1 MSTAVQSTP
10 AGSSARHAGKVAL
23 VTGAASGIGRGI
35 ALRLAREGAQVGCL
49 DVNEAGVAE
58 TLRLI
63 AVEAGDG
70 SAPALAL
77 PADVRERGQ
86 VRECVERLVGTF
98 GRLDHLVNAAG
109 VVTMTGFRDLTEE
122 EWDHVMDVNL
132 KGYFLVAQ
140 EAAKVLTRDTGAIVN
155 ISTVEADV
163 IVSSSGHCQPH
174 YNASKAG
181 VKMLTKALAA
191 ELSSDGIRVNA
202 VAPGVVE
209 TTFAGIDLHAPEV
222 WAFMEQ
228 RVLVKRLGQPDDIA
242 AAVSFL
248 LSDDASYI
256 TGVQLPVD
264 GGWLVR

>member
-1 MSTAVQSTP
+1 MSST
-10 AGSSARHAGKVAL
+10 RHAGKVAL

-63 AVEAGDG
+63 AADG
-70 SAPALAL
+70 AAPALHLA
-77 PADVRERGQ
+77 ADVRERVQ
-86 VRECVERLVGTF
+86 VRDCVERLVGTF
-98 GRLDHLVNAAG
+98 GRLDQLVNAAG

-140 EAAKVLTRDTGAIVN
+140 EAAKLLTRETGAIVN

-191 ELSSDGIRVNA
+191 ELSGDGIRVNA

-248 LSDDASYI
+248 LSDEASYI

>member
-1 MSTAVQSTP
+1 MSTAVQATP
-10 AGSSARHAGKVAL
+10 AMSSARHAGKVAL
-23 VTGAASGIGRGI
+23 VTGAGSGIGRAI
-35 ALRLAREGAQVGCL
+35 SLRLAREGARIGCL
-49 DVNEAGVAE
+49 DVDEAGLTE

-63 AVEAGDG
+63 AADAGNG
-70 SAPALAL
+70 APSALSL
-77 PADVRERGQ
+77 RADVRERGQ
-86 VRECVERLVGTF
+86 IREGVERVVGTF
-98 GRLDHLVNAAG
+98 GRLDQLVNAAG

-140 EAAKVLTRDTGAIVN
+140 EAAKLLTHHSGAIVN
-155 ISTVEADV
+155 ISTVEAEV

>member
-1 MSTAVQSTP
+1 VENL
-10 AGSSARHAGKVAL
+10 VA
-23 VTGAASGIGRGI
+23 
-35 ALRLAREGAQVGCL
+35 
-49 DVNEAGVAE
+49 
-58 TLRLI
+58 
-63 AVEAGDG
+63 
-70 SAPALAL
+70 
-77 PADVRERGQ
+77 
-86 VRECVERLVGTF
+86 TF
-98 GRLDHLVNAAG
+98 GRLDQLVNAAG

-132 KGYFLVAQ
+132 QGYVLVAQ
-140 EAAKVLTRDTGAIVN
+140 EAAKLLTHGTGAIVN

-191 ELSSDGIRVNA
+191 ELGSDGIRVNA

-209 TTFAGIDLHAPEV
+209 TAFAGIDLHAPEV

-228 RVLVKRLGQPDDIA
+228 RVLIKRLGQPDDIA

>member
-1 MSTAVQSTP
+1 
-10 AGSSARHAGKVAL
+10 
-23 VTGAASGIGRGI
+23 
-35 ALRLAREGAQVGCL
+35 
-49 DVNEAGVAE
+49 
-58 TLRLI
+58 
-63 AVEAGDG
+63 
-70 SAPALAL
+70 
-77 PADVRERGQ
+77 
-86 VRECVERLVGTF
+86 
-98 GRLDHLVNAAG
+98 
-109 VVTMTGFRDLTEE
+109 
-122 EWDHVMDVNL
+122 
-132 KGYFLVAQ
+132 
-140 EAAKVLTRDTGAIVN
+140 
-155 ISTVEADV
+155 V

-191 ELSSDGIRVNA
+191 ELSIDGIRVNA

-248 LSDDASYI
+248 LSDEASYI

>member
-1 MSTAVQSTP
+1 MSTAVQATP
-10 AGSSARHAGKVAL
+10 ARVSDRHSAKVAL
-23 VTGAASGIGRGI
+23 VTGAGSGIGRAI
-35 ALRLAREGAQVGCL
+35 SRRLAREGAQLGCL
-49 DVNEAGVAE
+49 DVDEAGLAE

-63 AVEAGDG
+63 ASDVGDRAA
-70 SAPALAL
+70 SALSL
-77 PADVRERGQ
+77 RADVRERGQ
-86 VRECVERLVGTF
+86 IRDGVERLVATF
-98 GRLDHLVNAAG
+98 GKLDQLVNAAG

-140 EAAKVLTRDTGAIVN
+140 EAAKLLTHGTGAIVN

-191 ELSSDGIRVNA
+191 ELSGDGIRVNA

>member
-1 MSTAVQSTP
+1 MSTAVQATP
-10 AGSSARHAGKVAL
+10 GTISPRHSGKVAL
-23 VTGAASGIGRGI
+23 VTGAGSGIGRAI
-35 ALRLAREGAQVGCL
+35 SRRLAREGAQIGCL
-49 DVNEAGVAE
+49 DVDEAGLAE

-63 AVEAGDG
+63 AADVGDG
-70 SAPALAL
+70 GTCALSV

-86 VRECVERLVGTF
+86 IRHGVENLVATF
-98 GRLDHLVNAAG
+98 GRLDQLVNAAG

-140 EAAKVLTRDTGAIVN
+140 EAAKLLTHGTGAIVN

-191 ELSSDGIRVNA
+191 ELGSDGIRVNA

-209 TTFAGIDLHAPEV
+209 TAFAGIDLHAPEV

-228 RVLVKRLGQPDDIA
+228 RVLIKRLGQPDDIA

>member
-1 MSTAVQSTP
+1 MSTAVQATP
-10 AGSSARHAGKVAL
+10 AMSSDRHAAKVAL
-23 VTGAASGIGRGI
+23 VTGAGSGIGRAI
-35 ALRLAREGAQVGCL
+35 SRRLAREGAQVGCL
-49 DVNEAGVAE
+49 DVDEAGLTE

-63 AVEAGDG
+63 AADVGNGATC
-70 SAPALAL
+70 ALSL
-77 PADVRERGQ
+77 RADVRERSEIRQG
-86 VRECVERLVGTF
+86 VERVVGTF
-98 GRLDHLVNAAG
+98 GRLDQLVNAAG

-140 EAAKVLTRDTGAIVN
+140 EAAKLLTHRTGAIVN
-155 ISTVEADV
+155 ISTVEAEV

-209 TTFAGIDLHAPEV
+209 TAFAGIDLHAPEV

-248 LSDDASYI
+248 LSDEASYI